1 MDLVFIKLF
10 NMSIAAGWLILA
22 VIVIRLFLKKAPKW
36 IPCILWTF
44 VAVRLLCP
52 FSLESSFSLIPSEET
67 ISPQVV
73 RYAQEPAID
82 SGISLLNN
90 TLNPILGQSLAP
102 APGDSVNPL
111 YIWTF
116 LAGILWAA
124 GLIVMLV
131 YGLAVFFR
139 IRKRIREAV
148 PLRDH
153 IRLCDAVKS
162 PFIFGVFRPQIY
174 LPSGI
179 AADEM
184 EYVLAHEETHL
195 KRGDHWWKLAGFC
208 MLTVYWFHPLV
219 WAAYIL
225 FCRDIELACDEKVIK
240 DMNLDGKKAYSRVLL
255 DSSTHGRR
263 MLVCPLAFGE
273 VGIKERVK
281 NILRYKKPACWIV
294 AAAIAICA
302 AVAVCFLTNPK
313 KNVFLIKIAVPA
325 GSQALIHYSEEE
337 ISPDGN
343 TVTIASGEGLG
354 DTEVC
359 LKKVGTDEE
368 YAGEKPEYLT
378 PGMPVKFNAQKGAWY
393 KIGVAVSNPS
403 DEDRIVSVQVK
414 GVQVRIADQD
424 AGAVV
429 KYDVIPMVRVD
440 GKYYYDTGKGSDASG
455 RDTEADG
462 EITSTV
468 PGDEIP
474 QEDNQSNFGSGY
486 IYRYVRDDTLEIC
499 INEKWIVF
507 ECRKIGS
514 NMDDK
519 IQEAARP
526 DIEKAILEENASSH
540 TGIHDFVCCDF
551 VLLETAA
558 TEDTVT
564 YYGWALYK
572 EFGISERGIEDTG
585 GSHMPVA
592 LTFELNEEGYSL
604 QEYWQPGE
612 GAYFVSDVRDKFPKQ
627 AAGDGIDS
635 QKFAIR
641 QMQSCYRQAVRYGGL
656 DTGGIID
663 SLLETICS
671 GPEALSPGNPQDY
684 IEEHI
689 SEYHE
694 LLYYGEYT
702 TDYCMNRFIGGKE
715 TGLEGKIMA
724 LVCEELLQTK
734 GKLPVDAGTAETGQ
748 LWYDTLMAYA
758 ENEIKETID

>member
-1 MDLVFIKLF
+1 MDVVFIKLF
-10 NMSIAAGWLILA
+10 NMSVAAGWLILA
-22 VIVIRLFLKKAPKW
+22 VIAIRMFLKKAPKW
-36 IPCILWTF
+36 ISCILWVF

-67 ISPQVV
+67 LSPEVV
-73 RYAQEPAID
+73 RYAQETEID
-82 SGISLLNN
+82 SGIPFLNN

-102 APGDSVNPL
+102 APGASVNPL
-111 YIWTF
+111 SVWTF
-116 LAGILWAA
+116 LAGILWVA
-124 GLIVMLV
+124 GLTAMLA
-131 YGLAVFFR
+131 YGLAAFIR
-139 IRKRIREAV
+139 IRKRVEEAV

-174 LPSGI
+174 LPSDIDGE
-179 AADEM
+179 EM

-195 KRGDHWWKLAGFC
+195 KRRDHWWKLAGFC
-208 MLTVYWFHPLV
+208 LLAVYWFHPLV

-240 DMNLDGKKAYSRVLL
+240 DMNLDGKKAYSRALVEY
-255 DSSTHGRR
+255 SSSGKR

-273 VGIKERVK
+273 IGIKERVK
-281 NILRYKKPACWIV
+281 NILRYKKPAVWII
-294 AAAIAICA
+294 AAAIVLCA

-313 KNVFLIKIAVPA
+313 KDVYLIKIKVPA
-325 GSQALIHYSEEE
+325 GSEAPIHYSEEE
-337 ISPDGN
+337 ISPEGY

-359 LKKVGTDEE
+359 LKQVGTDGEN
-368 YAGEKPEYLT
+368 AGEKSEYLT
-378 PGMPVKFNAQKGAWY
+378 PGMPVKMNVQKGKWY

-429 KYDVIPMVRVD
+429 KYDVIPMVQVD
-440 GKYYYDTGKGSDASG
+440 GKYYYDTGKSRYASE
-455 RDTEADG
+455 RDHEADG

-486 IYRYVRDDTLEIC
+486 IYRYVRDDTLEIN
-499 INEKWIVF
+499 INDKWIVF

-514 NMDDK
+514 NTADK
-519 IQEAARP
+519 TRESARP
-526 DIEKAILEENASSH
+526 DIEKAILEENVSSH
-540 TGIHDFVCCDF
+540 TGVHDFACCDF

-572 EFGISERGIEDTG
+572 EFGISEKGIEDMG

-656 DTGGIID
+656 DTDGIID

-671 GPEALSPGNPQDY
+671 GPEALPSGNPQDY

-702 TDYCMNRFIGGKE
+702 TEYCMNRFNGGKE

-734 GKLPVDAGTAETGQ
+734 GTLPVDAGTAETGQ
-748 LWYDTLMAYA
+748 LWYDTLMAHSG
-758 ENEIKETID
+758 NGIKEIIN